1 MIAPTW
7 PHRRRPGMWAA
18 LAVALAHLAWL
29 QLAWRPWT
37 STGHAPP
44 EPVTWLRLLPDL
56 EAPAARA
63 RPEPPSV
70 RAGHLTPEHTAAA
83 PASSEHPP
91 AIAPTAP
98 PAPQPITL
106 PTETRAT
113 PVAPLDLAP
122 RRGFD
127 APRDVRGQVLRDPRA
142 NSARRSPTDGLE
154 ALAGD
159 RTRLAEERLAGEGR
173 RRITIRGKCF
183 EVHDARIGQLD
194 PFTQSSTPTP
204 KQARPCD

>member
-113 PVAPLDLAP
+113 PVAPPGPGAATRLRRSARCARASPARPTRQQRPPLTDRRSGGPCRRSHAAGRGAP
-122 RRGFD
+122 GRRRP
-127 APRDVRGQVLRDPRA
+127 APNHDPRQVLRGSRRPHRA
-142 NSARRSPTDGLE
+142 TRPLHPEFDADTETGP
-154 ALAGD
+154 AL
-159 RTRLAEERLAGEGR
+159 
-173 RRITIRGKCF
+173 
-183 EVHDARIGQLD
+183 
-194 PFTQSSTPTP
+194 
-204 KQARPCD
+204 